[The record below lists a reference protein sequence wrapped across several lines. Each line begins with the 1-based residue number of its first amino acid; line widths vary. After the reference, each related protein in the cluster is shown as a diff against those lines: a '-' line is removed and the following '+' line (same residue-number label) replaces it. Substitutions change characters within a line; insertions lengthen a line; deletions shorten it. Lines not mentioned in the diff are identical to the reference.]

1 MTTEPSQNP
10 LRKSPLDRTEDE
22 HALAAEQGRTGQGSV
37 VQMIR
42 VLRDAIVT
50 QQNAT
55 NRLTK
60 HIRWLNWALLAV
72 TIAIAVMTLVQVREP
87 LLRALDRFF

>member
-10 LRKSPLDRTEDE
+10 LDKSPLDRTEDE
-22 HALAAEQGRTGQGSV
+22 HALAAELGRTGQGSV

-55 NRLTK
+55 NRLTN

-72 TIAIAVMTLVQVREP
+72 AIAVAVMTLVEVWEP
-87 LLRALDRFF
+87 LLRVLDRFF

>member
-1 MTTEPSQNP
+1 
-10 LRKSPLDRTEDE
+10 
-22 HALAAEQGRTGQGSV
+22 
-37 VQMIR
+37 MIR

-55 NRLTK
+55 NRLTN

-72 TIAIAVMTLVQVREP
+72 AIAVAVMTLVEVWEP
-87 LLRALDRFF
+87 LLRVLDRFF